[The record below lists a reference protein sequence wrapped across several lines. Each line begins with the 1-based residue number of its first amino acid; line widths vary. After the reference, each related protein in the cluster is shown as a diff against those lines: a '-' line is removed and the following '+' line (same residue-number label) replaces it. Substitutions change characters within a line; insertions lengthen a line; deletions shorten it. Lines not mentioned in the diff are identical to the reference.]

1 MKPLGSYLRQTHRR
15 AGMAL
20 MLAAGLIADA
30 THAQPGNVLLRT
42 AESFDRHYL
51 SDPHLL
57 PKVRA
62 AKDIS
67 GGGCCVSGWFEY
79 DFDIKVG
86 GWYGLTVRGNGNGV
100 EFLVDPDKNGLT
112 APESRFVGGSGQN
125 LSTDKIGNVW
135 LTPGRHRIR
144 LQRHYWTGFPSIT
157 AIELRPSSGTLADSV
172 AVAASDPGRIF
183 RKGQCPALEI
193 VGGGMPQAETLSI
206 AETDPYTY
214 VTYRRHA
221 VQIPASTKPTRQRFA
236 LPCGEDGH
244 RILWFGDSRGAIPNE
259 KLRGLAYEVV
269 DTRMPA
275 KPPAARGGAPLLD
288 IDCALRAPD
297 YAGGGPQRVVRRSY
311 GAYRES
317 GDTGWTRFQR
327 APEAL
332 RRALPE
338 PSWFAYRLT
347 GLTPQQRYR
356 IEVSYPDDAWRS
368 FGMVMRESAPLSY
381 PVGVGVDSG
390 GEFRRSHEL
399 QAMSMTVWPRAVDP
413 RLTFMTAHDGSRAA
427 CSRIRVYPAE
437 SPTPIPPSGSQELR
451 RFINWQEE
459 GGNFASLFGPPDETP
474 RGLRQAAERWA
485 EAATA
490 AGANTLMPTVLVY
503 SFALYPS
510 RINLAFSTPG
520 EDTLRRLVL
529 AAEKY
534 RLSIIPEVHPRADEL
549 AWDRAS
555 PGTVPDN
562 VLIDK
567 AGRSNFFAADGKARN
582 YPPYFNP
589 LAPKN
594 QDWYLGMVGE
604 LADRYKDSPAFE
616 GISLRFMQW
625 ANPALNNL
633 VSLDWGYDDVTVA
646 LFKRET
652 GSAVPLGR
660 ADDPGRFAV
669 RHAWLTGNDRK
680 AWIDWRCRKIAH
692 LTQRIRDRVRQ
703 ARPDLKVYLNLFG
716 GEDRFAPG
724 FAGGDATL
732 LARLREAGID
742 PALLEAIDGVVLL
755 NASSRY
761 GRREADALRSGYRDV
776 LLDPASLGTMRKSGA
791 GGQFLSSAHYLEATD
806 AVVPPERLG
815 FPANTKK
822 TWASLA
828 ANPPGRL
835 ALERFAIELAETDAT
850 TLGDGGNA
858 YSFGPPLVREFME
871 TYRRLPARRFADRTD
886 ASDPVAVRTLATGD
900 SLLAYAVNRER
911 YPIRVDIALSGT
923 RGAQRL
929 ADGRPMALSDGHL
942 HLDLKPYELV
952 GFRAESGARIDAV
965 RTDTPADETRR
976 LQRQIAAVGR
986 AARPSPVERLLRV
999 RLTEPDYL
1007 LLKEAATE
1015 ARRAFA
1021 DGHFWRSR
1029 TVLEHSAL
1037 LAIYKKLGCHP
1048 PGLLD
1053 ADPDATDCDD

>member
-1 MKPLGSYLRQTHRR
+1 MKPPRSHFRHACRR
-15 AGMAL
+15 AAMVLVLGGQIIAGTAL
-20 MLAAGLIADA
+20 
-30 THAQPGNVLLRT
+30 AQPGADLVRT

-51 SDPHLL
+51 SDPSMLA
-57 PKVRA
+57 KVRA
-62 AKDIS
+62 ARNLS

-79 DFDIKVG
+79 DFDVKDG
-86 GWYGLTVRGNGNGV
+86 GWYGLTIRGNGNGV
-100 EFLVDPDKNGLT
+100 EFLVDPDKSGL
-112 APESRFVGGSGQN
+112 AAREARFVGGSGQN
-125 LSTDKIGNVW
+125 LPSDKIGNIW
-135 LTPGRHRIR
+135 LTTGRHRIR

-157 AIELRPSSGTLADSV
+157 AVELRPSSDTLADSV
-172 AVAASDPGRIF
+172 AVAAPDDGRIF

-193 VGGGMPQAETLSI
+193 VAGGMSRAETLHI
-206 AETDPYTY
+206 AETDPYSF

-221 VQIPASTKPTRQRFA
+221 IQIPASAKPTRQRFA
-236 LPCGEDGH
+236 LPCGEDGY
-244 RILWFGDSRGAIPNE
+244 RMLWFGDSRGAIPNE
-259 KLRGLAYEVV
+259 KLRGFAYEVV
-269 DTRMPA
+269 DTQTPV
-275 KPPAARGGAPLLD
+275 KPPAAQASAPLLD
-288 IDCALRAPD
+288 IDCAARTPD
-297 YAGGGPQRVVRRSY
+297 YSGGGPTRVVHRSY

-332 RRALPE
+332 RRAMPE
-338 PSWFAYRLT
+338 PSWFAYTLP
-347 GLTPQQRYR
+347 GLRPQQRYR
-356 IEVSYPDDAWRS
+356 IEVRYPDDAWRT
-368 FGMVMRESAPLSY
+368 FGMVMREAAPLSY
-381 PVGVGVDSG
+381 PVGVGVDTG

-399 QAMSMTVWPRAVDP
+399 QAMSMTVWPRAAEP

-427 CSRIRVYPAE
+427 CSQIRVYAAE
-437 SPTPIPPSGSQELR
+437 EPEPIHPPTSQESR

-459 GGNFASLFGPPDETP
+459 GGNFASLFGPPDETA
-474 RGLRQAAERWA
+474 RGQRQAAERWA
-485 EAATA
+485 EAAA
-490 AGANTLMPTVLVY
+490 ATGANTLMPTVLVY

-510 RINLAFSTPG
+510 RTNLAFSKPG

-529 AAEKY
+529 AAEKH
-534 RLSIIPEVHPRADEL
+534 RLTIIPELHPRADEL

-555 PGTVPDN
+555 PGTIPDN

-567 AGRSNFFAADGKARN
+567 AGRSNFLAADGKTRN

-594 QDWYLGMVGE
+594 QDWYLGLVGE

-633 VSLDWGYDDVTVA
+633 VSLDWGYDDSTVA

-660 ADDPGRFAV
+660 ADDPGRFAA
-669 RHAWLTGNDRK
+669 RHAWLTNNGRK
-680 AWIDWRCRKIAH
+680 AWIDWRCRKIAD

-716 GEDRFAPG
+716 GDDRFAPD
-724 FAGGDATL
+724 FTGGDATL
-732 LARLREAGID
+732 LSRLREAGLD
-742 PALLEAIDGVVLL
+742 PTVLGTIDGVVLL

-761 GRREADALRSGYRDV
+761 GRREADALRGGYRDA
-776 LLDPASLGTMRKSGA
+776 LLDPASLGALRKTGV
-791 GGQFLSSAHYLEATD
+791 GGQFLSSEHYLEATD

-815 FPANTKK
+815 FAANTKR

-835 ALERFAIELAETDAT
+835 ALERFATELAETDAT

-858 YSFGPPLVREFME
+858 YSFGPPIVREFME
-871 TYRRLPARRFADRTD
+871 TYRRLPARRFTDRAD
-886 ASDPVAVRTLATGD
+886 ASDPVAVRTLAADDGF
-900 SLLAYAVNRER
+900 LAYAVNRER
-911 YPIRVDIALSGT
+911 YPIRVDITL
-923 RGAQRL
+923 GAARSVQRL
-929 ADGRPMALSDGHL
+929 ADGSALPLRDNHL
-942 HLDLKPYELV
+942 LLDLKPYELV
-952 GFRAESGARIDAV
+952 GFRSEPGARIDAV
-965 RTDTPADETRR
+965 RTDVPADETRR
-976 LQRQIAAVGR
+976 LQRQIAAVER

-999 RLTEPDYL
+999 RLAEPDYQ
-1007 LLKEAATE
+1007 LLKDAANE
-1015 ARRAFA
+1015 ARRAFTGGNFRRA
-1021 DGHFWRSR
+1021 R

-1037 LAIYKKLGCHP
+1037 LAVYKKLGCYP

-1053 ADPDATDCDD
+1053 ADPEATDCDD